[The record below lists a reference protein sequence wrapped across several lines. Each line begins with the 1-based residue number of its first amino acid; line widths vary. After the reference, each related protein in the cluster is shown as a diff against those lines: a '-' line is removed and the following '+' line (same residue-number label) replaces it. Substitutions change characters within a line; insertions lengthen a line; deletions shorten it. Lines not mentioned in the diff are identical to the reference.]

1 MSSPEVKIIEERAKE
16 VFKASFSV
24 ILLGFILITLLSLAG
39 NKSYDYLDPRGREE
53 VRIEKEDP
61 YAFQTREKKE
71 DYFLK
76 VLPGPKSR
84 TYRQT
89 LYPGNLLL
97 TSLGDLISAGL
108 FVAVYRRVFEKRQ
121 TKPRD
126 LFLFFRRHPL
136 RNYLC
141 VLVLGTITTLLSLFL
156 SIPGY
161 YFALVIFFYPLVLY
175 SYLDEEKF
183 PVKEAWKKT
192 LDQSR
197 GRKMDIFTKQFKYGV
212 LIFALA
218 MALGILLLVLDMGIS
233 STTAIDFPKFYRVF
247 STIQVLVSSLM
258 LLVASVWIYMAT
270 IEVFEEMK
278 LEGEKGPGP
287 GLEEG
292 PEDKTLS

>member
-53 VRIEKEDP
+53 VRIEKKDP

-97 TSLGDLISAGL
+97 NSLGDLISAGL
-108 FVAVYRRVFEKRQ
+108 FVAVYRQVFEKRQ

-126 LFLFFRRHPL
+126 LFLFFRHHPL
-136 RNYLC
+136 RNFLI
-141 VLVLGTITTLLSLFL
+141 VLILGIIHAFLGLFL
-156 SIPGY
+156 AIPGY
-161 YFALVIFFYPLVLY
+161 YFALLTFFYPLVLY
-175 SYLDEEKF
+175 EYLEEERFSLKD
-183 PVKEAWKKT
+183 AWTKT
-192 LDQSR
+192 LDLSK

-212 LIFALA
+212 LVFALA
-218 MALGILLLVLDMGIS
+218 MALGILLLVLDMGFS
-233 STTAIDFPKFYRVF
+233 STIAIDFPKFYGVF
-247 STIQVLVSSLM
+247 AILQILISSLM
-258 LLVASVWIYMAT
+258 FLVAGVWIYMAT
-270 IEVFEEMK
+270 IEIFEEMK